1 MESVSSLF
9 KLLFAT
15 TNFLS
20 RGLARFLEGD
30 FWVFVADLTAG
41 DFEGFRPGLARLGF
55 EFSQTLG
62 ISVVFD
68 RLVCGFFVGVD
79 DPAAFL
85 ALGSIGESLRK
96 ARPVSPRSETVEQIQ
111 SWLQGESVW
120 GFFLI
125 CNLLGL
131 KGDKKERWALD
142 AL

>member
-1 MESVSSLF
+1 M
-9 KLLFAT
+9 
-15 TNFLS
+15 
-20 RGLARFLEGD
+20 ARFLEGD

-41 DFEGFRPGLARLGF
+41 DFEAFKPGLARLGF
-55 EFSQTLG
+55 EFSQTLE

-79 DPAAFL
+79 DPAVFL

-96 ARPVSPRSETVEQIQ
+96 ARSVSPGSENCGTDTEFVTGRIC
-111 SWLQGESVW
+111 L
-120 GFFLI
+120 GFFFM

-142 AL
+142 AP